1 MSTTTAATDNDALLT
16 DRDVSLL
23 QSDWEANPSFR
34 LMQNVVAQHDVN
46 DVALDRALITG
57 AEHNFSNV
65 LDSWKPT
72 DQGRSGRCWLFAGLN
87 LFRVDTMKALN
98 VDQFEFSQG
107 YMMFWDKIERANFFL
122 ESVIDTAD
130 RPTGDRLVDWLME
143 SPARTPD
150 SGTCSSTW

>member
-1 MSTTTAATDNDALLT
+1 MNTTAAATDNKALLT
-16 DRDVSLL
+16 EQDVSLL
-23 QSDWEANPSFR
+23 QSDWEANPSHR

-46 DVALDRALITG
+46 VVALDRSIITD
-57 AEHNFSNV
+57 AQHSFSNV
-65 LDSWKPT
+65 LDSWQPT

-98 VDQFEFSQG
+98 VDQFEFSQN

-143 SPARTPD
+143 APVPD
-150 SGTCSSTW
+150 AGSGTCSSTW